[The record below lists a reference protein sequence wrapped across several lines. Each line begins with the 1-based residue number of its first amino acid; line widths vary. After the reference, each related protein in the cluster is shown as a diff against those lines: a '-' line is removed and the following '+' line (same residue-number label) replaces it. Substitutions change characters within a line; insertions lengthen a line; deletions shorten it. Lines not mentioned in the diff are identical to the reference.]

1 MKQQAFLSNPTLGKI
16 RRQIP
21 PPRSEIYPETLLT
34 SLFSGQKL
42 QIEKTFN
49 RRLRILIP
57 TTVDVNMAADTSPFV
72 ERANRLFSQLCGGT
86 MCQPRFGFYESDNC
100 GLVKEM
106 VFEVEAWTNDLGL
119 KKAESAIEDFIVNI
133 LVQLGQETV
142 FFAVDNQA
150 YLLKLPI
157 GS

>member
-1 MKQQAFLSNPTLGKI
+1 MIMQAILSKTDSRDI

-21 PPRSEIYPETLLT
+21 SPRSEIHPEPLLT

-42 QIEKTFN
+42 QIEQVFN

-86 MCQPRFGFYESDNC
+86 MCQPRFGFYESENF

-150 YLLKLPI
+150 YLLKRCDR
-157 GS
+157 